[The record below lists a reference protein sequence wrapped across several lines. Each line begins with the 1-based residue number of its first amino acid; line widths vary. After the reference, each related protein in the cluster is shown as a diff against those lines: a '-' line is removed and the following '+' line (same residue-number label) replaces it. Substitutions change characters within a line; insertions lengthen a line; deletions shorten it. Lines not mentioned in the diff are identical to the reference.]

1 MSSDHIKESKIQ
13 NLRVPSKK
21 TSSSNLIFKEKQ
33 LNREKDCPQQGVPA
47 RIKIT
52 VWIMV
57 RSWSRI
63 KTMLLSANKTVDRR

>member
-1 MSSDHIKESKIQ
+1 MSSDYIKERKTQ

-21 TSSSNLIFKEKQ
+21 TSSSNLILKEKQ
-33 LNREKDCPQQGVPA
+33 LNREKDSAQQGAPA
-47 RIKIT
+47 LIKIT